1 MPTINDI
8 ITKSKAIKSRKDLYI
23 LYEMKRRGYFKEG
36 IKPLDTE
43 HELRNYDKAI
53 RWAEKG
59 MLPKFLEE
67 DIKRYSGIKLIED

>member
-1 MPTINDI
+1 
-8 ITKSKAIKSRKDLYI
+8 
-23 LYEMKRRGYFKEG
+23 MKRRGYFKEG